1 MTLTTNFLKIIPSP
15 EGEENTTR
23 TEGEDKILCP
33 EGARSI
39 RNKRSNLNFGSKW
52 TNMDMHQ
59 IQKAKARTLNSV
71 LIPSSVLNNF
81 QDTMRH
87 LRQPPTYM

>member
-15 EGEENTTR
+15 EGEENTTS

-39 RNKRSNLNFGSKW
+39 RNKRP
-52 TNMDMHQ
+52 
-59 IQKAKARTLNSV
+59 I
-71 LIPSSVLNNF
+71 
-81 QDTMRH
+81 
-87 LRQPPTYM
+87 